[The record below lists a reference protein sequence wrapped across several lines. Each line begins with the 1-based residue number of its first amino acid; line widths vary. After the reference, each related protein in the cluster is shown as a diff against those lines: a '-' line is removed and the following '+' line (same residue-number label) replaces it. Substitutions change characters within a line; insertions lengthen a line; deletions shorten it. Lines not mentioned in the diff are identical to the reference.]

1 MVLEMG
7 DELFAVALRTG
18 GHRAAPYDEEVRV
31 GVVPRDLPS
40 AVEVVCLHLEGFG
53 LVEAAA
59 ECLKAH
65 FHSANILRYSGGRI
79 KCPAAGG
86 AVLV

>member
-1 MVLEMG
+1 MLEMG

-18 GHRAAPYDEEVRV
+18 GHRAAPYNEEVRV
-31 GVVPRDLPS
+31 GVVPRDLPP
-40 AVEVVCLHLEGFG
+40 AGEVVGLHLEGFG

-65 FHSANILRYSGGRI
+65 FHRADILRYSGGRI
-79 KCPAAGG
+79 NCTAMER
-86 AVLV
+86 VVVV